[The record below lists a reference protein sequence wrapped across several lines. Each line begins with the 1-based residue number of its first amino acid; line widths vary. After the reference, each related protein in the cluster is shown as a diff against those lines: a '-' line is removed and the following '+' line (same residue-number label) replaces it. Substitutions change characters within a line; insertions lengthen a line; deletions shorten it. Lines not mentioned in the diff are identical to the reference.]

1 MPALEDGSTMST
13 GSFVLWLLVFM
24 ASAWIALFGLFLLRV
39 WNSRKMSPAWRDSR
53 AMADEPPP
61 PLERDT
67 QAGRI

>member
-1 MPALEDGSTMST
+1 MST

-24 ASAWIALFGLFLLRV
+24 ASAWIALFGLVLLRV